1 MHLFTCYS
9 FIIFIFYSIDEEIHK
24 LKSSIRS
31 SSTPTPVLRSSL
43 SNAQK
48 SIAITPVKLT
58 FNDLVQDLPHITY
71 RQPNTIEYTQVEA
84 FLATINAH
92 NSTPSTSISLPTSF
106 SLSSS
111 PKVSN
116 PPYQNHHIP
125 PSNINNHNTV
135 SLLSSAPSSSMDIIM
150 EKESVGLK
158 RSHSNTLIESSSHNL
173 PTESPYTSSIP
184 VSSHELSSSS
194 NNYNNNNPY
203 ATADKLI
210 SAVSGAIFRNTSN
223 HNPHTSTRSIDTTI
237 PSSKQNIH
245 TNTTTN
251 PPPPIS
257 GFKNARTGLAD
268 TITIDDMDD
277 TNNNDNNINNN
288 NTSLSN
294 DNNNNSSSSS
304 TTLTT
309 SLDQFC
315 TALETNTSPE
325 VPSRR
330 IRKISMLDDDFENF
344 STEMS
349 KISPSNMNED
359 SFPLLRLPTLTMVN
373 EIPGLANV
381 LSYTCPIK
389 FCNFTC
395 ITKREIRLHFKH
407 DHSDIHIYEC
417 PRCNITTKNWK
428 ILLEHTAICNGVM
441 NNDNNNNNSSSSS
454 SSGTTNNNVSLIDPH
469 IFDFDNSISHA
480 SSHHNEEEMSWFLKE
495 ALGVEFTSSNTTSIS
510 LSSSSASSSSNNKST
525 MLGDDSEL

>member
-1 MHLFTCYS
+1 MD
-9 FIIFIFYSIDEEIHK
+9 I
-24 LKSSIRS
+24 
-31 SSTPTPVLRSSL
+31 STE
-43 SNAQK
+43 
-48 SIAITPVKLT
+48 
-58 FNDLVQDLPHITY
+58 D
-71 RQPNTIEYTQVEA
+71 EYTENDDLTCSICNTA
-84 FLATINAH
+84 F
-92 NSTPSTSISLPTSF
+92 
-106 SLSSS
+106 SS
-111 PKVSN
+111 K
-116 PPYQNHHIP
+116 H
-125 PSNINNHNTV
+125 
-135 SLLSSAPSSSMDIIM
+135 
-150 EKESVGLK
+150 GLK
-158 RSHSNTLIESSSHNL
+158 RHTFLLHTTLSEIPKYVCPHGNCNSSYHRSDHLARHMATVHTKNVKPKYVCHIRGCEKSFNYPYHLRRHILMHGTEIAPKKEKKYSKIRNLKTVSPAIVKALIDASYSYNTNPTTDNGGDNRKKKKKKGGIKHATPDELEVIQSLIQGAKKPVHHNI
-173 PTESPYTSSIP
+173 PINNTTSASAGKRKRITNRTDNNE
-184 VSSHELSSSS
+184 VDNEED
-194 NNYNNNNPY
+194 NYNDVPI
-203 ATADKLI
+203 L
-210 SAVSGAIFRNTSN
+210 
-223 HNPHTSTRSIDTTI
+223 
-237 PSSKQNIH
+237 
-245 TNTTTN
+245 TTTVSKRGRLIKSIYHN
-251 PPPPIS
+251 
-257 GFKNARTGLAD
+257 KNNKINNVKHSKPT
-268 TITIDDMDD
+268 DD
-277 TNNNDNNINNN
+277 NENQVNNDNNINNN